1 MLAFSQFCVL
11 ATYSFGGPPS
21 QACKV
26 PFRFGEASMDVGEGI
41 AFLEMTANTW
51 RRVVHVTGRLYLGT
65 GGLLGGGWSSLACPQ
80 EPRMRL
86 LDF

>member
-1 MLAFSQFCVL
+1 
-11 ATYSFGGPPS
+11 
-21 QACKV
+21 
-26 PFRFGEASMDVGEGI
+26 MDVGEGI